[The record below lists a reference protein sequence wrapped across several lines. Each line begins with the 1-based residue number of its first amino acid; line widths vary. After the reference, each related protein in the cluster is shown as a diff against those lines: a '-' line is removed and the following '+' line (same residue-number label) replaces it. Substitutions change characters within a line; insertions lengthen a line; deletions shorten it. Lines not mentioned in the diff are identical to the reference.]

1 MDLERNDNNIYDLV
15 TQLVEHTLRKNF
27 FENGNFY
34 VPPRND
40 IKIVKRFRSKAYE
53 ILLNKSK
60 KVYQENVIN
69 SEIDPL
75 MEILKYAFVL
85 KLSLRRM
92 SEAEKLENLVN
103 ELYISTVNVETVL
116 PILRFLIEL
125 KNFQTDTDTI
135 QDVFHYGKTNPC
147 LPEDIT
153 STNGVPM
160 FQTYPM
166 ESFILPEKFE
176 AMLGIRKT
184 STRQNRHTLTN
195 FVSTA
200 SFENQHISKTVL
212 GVETIRYNNAIEM
225 APCISSC
232 STENTVKQN
241 NMFTPFSTS
250 IMVEQTNM
258 LYSSTQ
264 RFISNITLPCEWIQ
278 SVNFQ
283 NENNLCV
290 MHASDNSN
298 CNFMNELEHVR
309 NINLIWKD
317 VQVSNDHISKLR
329 TWESFG
335 ASESS
340 KQLLFVTDLPETM
353 LHLARIRQTSIL
365 SVLSKKAMHSIPLMQ
380 EISLKKFVLDV
391 KLLLFGIDSDSFK
404 YNTMIGFKLEENISV
419 HGINSDT
426 LKITCQ
432 EAICWGNSFKA
443 LLLLVTPDPQTGKL
457 QQDGLIFK
465 AMCTNVKELLLYYRS
480 ALQRILDR
488 YEFDGLL
495 NLLKKVRPLALLIV
509 EVERLCDH
517 CSHTQCSLGNGIL
530 THIYKEVTKVT
541 NPKVALVFYSILKS
555 CCEVYFRLLQN
566 WLFEGTCDDVYGEFM
581 IQSRSHNLRKRGRK
595 FWTEGFAIDTESI
608 PGFLSK
614 LSEPILQ
621 CGKTLRLLKI
631 CNPKNPV
638 CNVSFNA
645 PPEVK
650 VCLSV
655 SMLREQMLR
664 CQEYKRESEAALGP
678 IVSLLSAI
686 QDEKKAE
693 RETAELVIRAQHET
707 LSRLNKERQ
716 ELVAKT
722 AQRKRE
728 LLQELKHQAEES
740 ALFKEKKKEL
750 EMLADKLLLEKLDR
764 EQEEIREQ
772 QQVERKHLTNYYD
785 KLTIDLETD
794 RLRSNWRKVRMSHFE
809 RRVEHLK
816 STKKLDK
823 EMLESVATLSL
834 DENIINTDEQNKNI
848 SIPSSMDV
856 STSEVEVV
864 SSQDENSN
872 FSENEILNT
881 ATIDV
886 SNQNDTK
893 ENLSIA
899 NIASSDIS
907 SSKTNKNIV
916 LNENEHLPQESLPL
930 NIYKKNNE
938 RSSLQENLSN
948 IGNSDISSS
957 NINKVIISNEHL
969 PQESLPLNIYKK
981 NNERSNLQDFLR
993 DEAMKNIRTI
1003 MNDKQMAAVN
1013 TRSSNIFDSDE
1024 ITEKLVGTINRP
1036 KSLVIERIDN
1046 MNVAQTNKL
1055 KVLLQEYG
1063 MTPNNNEFSAILTDK
1078 QDNIN
1083 CTNINDNNE
1092 TNKQSL
1098 GNTKENGNNN
1108 ISPTSDIK
1116 LTKEEITITNGPIN
1130 NEECSNKINDFK
1142 EQDPILNNFQRQNN
1156 IDTPMS
1162 CTTDNFT
1169 TLSTHTPLSQI
1180 PNSDDIFALNIG
1192 QESLSDMTKSIM
1204 TEETYFESPM
1214 SGNFKLP
1221 NLFGVI
1227 GPDTKSSSVSPSS
1240 LTIADV
1246 EMIDHTSLQVYL
1258 EKSIIIP
1265 LQIQTR
1271 LVNNAIIKY
1280 LVNECNML
1288 SHLHSLRSYFFLLN
1302 GEFAKSLTDSLYSR
1316 LYTISEPIELF
1327 NSATLTNLL
1336 EKALM
1341 NSFSNNYA
1349 NSELLS
1355 LSAIDQP
1362 SQLYISDPNVLEC
1375 LCLNYKIAWPLN
1387 IILDDTMML
1396 QYSKMFKF
1404 LITTGRMS
1412 WVLQE
1417 DFNIMK
1423 LERNVVNS
1431 EQYHKLQL
1439 YRHSMTQ
1446 FTNALHNY
1454 LTCSVLHASW
1464 SEFEKD
1470 LQNSRTIDQIYL
1482 SHVNYIKRIL
1492 SRCMLHTRGEKMRVC
1507 LINIFKIILKFHNRL
1522 RSQAWK
1528 IDSDNTNRYSHP
1540 NFKSLEQMYRSFC
1553 EWRTYMA
1560 HVANKFSTS
1569 GYQPHLTHFLN
1580 ALNINHMYDLTAKQ

>member
-1 MDLERNDNNIYDLV
+1 MDPEQNDNNIYDLV
-15 TQLVEHTLRKNF
+15 TQLVKHTLRKNF

-34 VPPRND
+34 TPPRND
-40 IKIVKRFRSKAYE
+40 VKTVKRLRSRTYE

-60 KVYQENVIN
+60 KVYSQENVIN
-69 SEIDPL
+69 SETDPL
-75 MEILKYAFVL
+75 VEILKYAFVL

-92 SEAEKLENLVN
+92 SEAEKLENLIN
-103 ELYISTVNVETVL
+103 ELYINTVNVETVL
-116 PILRFLIEL
+116 PILRLLIEL
-125 KNFQTDTDTI
+125 KNFQTDTGTVV
-135 QDVFHYGKTNPC
+135 DVFHYGKTNPY
-147 LPEDIT
+147 LSEDIMF
-153 STNGVPM
+153 TNGVPM
-160 FQTYPM
+160 FQTYPI

-176 AMLGIRKT
+176 AMLGIRKI
-184 STRQNRHTLTN
+184 STRQNKHELTN
-195 FVSTA
+195 FVSRV
-200 SFENQHISKTVL
+200 SSENQHISKTIL
-212 GVETIRYNNAIEM
+212 GIETIRYNNAIEM

-232 STENTVKQN
+232 TESTLKQN

-264 RFISNITLPCEWIQ
+264 KFISNVTLPCEWIK
-278 SVNFQ
+278 SVDFQ
-283 NENNLCV
+283 NENNLCI
-290 MHASDNSN
+290 MNASDNR
-298 CNFMNELEHVR
+298 NFMDESKHVR
-309 NINLIWKD
+309 DINLIWKD
-317 VQVSNDHISKLR
+317 VHISNDHISKLR

-353 LHLARIRQTSIL
+353 LHLARIRETSIL
-365 SVLSKKAMHSIPLMQ
+365 SVLPKKVMHSVSLMQ
-380 EISLKKFVLDV
+380 EISLKKFISDV

-404 YNTMIGFKLEENISV
+404 YNTVIGFKLEENISV
-419 HGINSDT
+419 HGISSDT

-432 EAICWGNSFKA
+432 EAICWGNSFKS

-457 QQDGLIFK
+457 QQDGRIFK
-465 AMCTNVKELLLYYRS
+465 AMCANVKELLLYYRS
-480 ALQRILDR
+480 ALQRILNR

-495 NLLKKVRPLALLIV
+495 SLLKKIRPLALLLV
-509 EVERLCDH
+509 EVARLCDH
-517 CSHTQCSLGNGIL
+517 CNHNQCNLGNGIL

-581 IQSRSHNLRKRGRK
+581 IQSRSHNVRKRGRK
-595 FWTEGFAIDTESI
+595 FWTDSFTIDTESI

-655 SMLREQMLR
+655 FMLREQMLR
-664 CQEYKRESEAALGP
+664 CQEYKREGETALGP

-686 QDEKKAE
+686 QNEKKTE
-693 RETAELVIRAQHET
+693 RETAELVIRAQQET

-716 ELVAKT
+716 ELVAKA

-750 EMLADKLLLEKLDR
+750 EILADKLLLEKFDR

-785 KLTIDLETD
+785 KLTTDLESN
-794 RLRSNWRKVRMSHFE
+794 RIRSNWRKVRMSHFE
-809 RRVEHLK
+809 RRVEYLK
-816 STKKLDK
+816 STRKFDR
-823 EMLESVATLSL
+823 EIPESIATLSS
-834 DENIINTDEQNKNI
+834 DEKIINIDEQNKNI
-848 SIPSSMDV
+848 PIPSSMGV

-872 FSENEILNT
+872 FPENKILNI

-886 SNQNDTK
+886 FNQDDTK
-893 ENLSIA
+893 ENLSVASIV
-899 NIASSDIS
+899 SSDIS
-907 SSKTNKNIV
+907 SSNTNKNIV
-916 LNENEHLPQESLPL
+916 SDEKITSKDSLTTVDTQNKHLPQESLPL
-930 NIYKKNNE
+930 NIYKRNNE
-938 RSSLQENLSN
+938 KSS
-948 IGNSDISSS
+948 
-957 NINKVIISNEHL
+957 
-969 PQESLPLNIYKK
+969 
-981 NNERSNLQDFLR
+981 LQDFLR
-993 DEAMKNIRTI
+993 DEAIKNICTI
-1003 MNDKQMAAVN
+1003 MNDKQMAAVD
-1013 TRSSNIFDSDE
+1013 TRLNNILENDV

-1036 KSLVIERIDN
+1036 KSLAIERIDN
-1046 MNVAQTNKL
+1046 MSVAQTNKL

-1063 MTPNNNEFSAILTDK
+1063 MTPNNNELSAILTDK
-1078 QDNIN
+1078 QGNVK
-1083 CTNINDNNE
+1083 CTNINCNNE
-1092 TNKQSL
+1092 VTNEQSL
-1098 GNTKENGNNN
+1098 GNTKKNGNV
-1108 ISPTSDIK
+1108 SPTSDIK
-1116 LTKEEITITNGPIN
+1116 LPEEEMKITNRPIN
-1130 NEECSNKINDFK
+1130 NEERSNKINDANFK
-1142 EQDPILNNFQRQNN
+1142 EQDPILNNLQRQNN

-1180 PNSDDIFALNIG
+1180 QNNDDIFALNIG
-1192 QESLSDMTKSIM
+1192 QESSLSDMTKSIM

-1227 GPDTKSSSVSPSS
+1227 GPDVEMKSSSS

-1362 SQLYISDPNVLEC
+1362 CQLYISDPNVLEC

-1396 QYSKMFKF
+1396 QYSKVFKF

-1522 RSQAWK
+1522 RSQAWR
-1528 IDSDNTNRYSHP
+1528 IDSDNTSRYSHP

-1560 HVANKFSTS
+1560 HVAHKFSTS

>member
-1 MDLERNDNNIYDLV
+1 MDLERNDANIYGLV
-15 TQLVEHTLRKNF
+15 TQLVEHTLRKYRL
-27 FENGNFY
+27 ENGNSY
-34 VPPRND
+34 TPPRND
-40 IKIVKRFRSKAYE
+40 IKIVRGFRSKAYE

-60 KVYQENVIN
+60 KVYSQEKVAN

-75 MEILKYAFVL
+75 VEILKYAFVL
-85 KLSLRRM
+85 KLSLRRV
-92 SEAEKLENLVN
+92 SEAEKLENLIN
-103 ELYISTVNVETVL
+103 ELYINTVNVETVIQ
-116 PILRFLIEL
+116 PILKLLLEL
-125 KNFQTDTDTI
+125 KNFQTDTGTEL
-135 QDVFHYGKTNPC
+135 DVFHYGKTNPF
-147 LPEDIT
+147 LPEDVT

-160 FQTYPM
+160 FQTYPV

-176 AMLGIRKT
+176 AVLGIRKT
-184 STRQNRHTLTN
+184 STRRDRHALAN
-195 FVSTA
+195 FVSRM
-200 SFENQHISKTVL
+200 SFEDQHISKTVV
-212 GVETIRYNNAIEM
+212 GIETIRYNNAIEM

-232 STENTVKQN
+232 TESTAKPH

-264 RFISNITLPCEWIQ
+264 RFISNVTLPCEWIK
-278 SVNFQ
+278 SVDYQ
-283 NENNLCV
+283 KENRLCV
-290 MHASDNSN
+290 THVSDNSN
-298 CNFMNELEHVR
+298 SNFMDESEDVR

-317 VQVSNDHISKLR
+317 IQVFNDYVSKLR

-365 SVLSKKAMHSIPLMQ
+365 SLLPKKAMHSISLMQ
-380 EISLKKFVLDV
+380 EISPQKFSSDV

-404 YNTMIGFKLEENISV
+404 YNTVIGFKLEENISV
-419 HGINSDT
+419 HGINSET

-432 EAICWGNSFKA
+432 EAICWGNSFKS

-457 QQDGLIFK
+457 QQNGLIFK
-465 AMCTNVKELLLYYRS
+465 AMCANIKELLLYYRS

-488 YEFDGLL
+488 LEFHGLL
-495 NLLKKVRPLALLIV
+495 SLLKKVRPLAHLIV
-509 EVERLCDH
+509 EVARLCDRCNH
-517 CSHTQCSLGNGIL
+517 SQCTLGNGIL
-530 THIYKEVTKVT
+530 THIYKEATKVT

-581 IQSRSHNLRKRGRK
+581 IQARSHNLRRRGRK
-595 FWTEGFAIDTESI
+595 FWTDSFAIDTESV
-608 PGFLSK
+608 PGFLSE
-614 LSEPILQ
+614 LSESILQ

-631 CNPKNPV
+631 CSPKNPV

-645 PPEVK
+645 PPEVR

-655 SMLREQMLR
+655 SMLREQLLR
-664 CQEYKRESEAALGP
+664 CQEYKRDGEAALGP

-686 QDEKKAE
+686 RDEKKAE
-693 RETAELVIRAQHET
+693 RETAELVIRAQQET
-707 LSRLNKERQ
+707 LSRLNEQRKK
-716 ELVAKT
+716 LIAKA
-722 AQRKRE
+722 AQSKRE

-740 ALFKEKKKEL
+740 ALFKEKKKEI

-772 QQVERKHLTNYYD
+772 QQAEREHLINYYD
-785 KLTIDLETD
+785 KLTVDVESNRI
-794 RLRSNWRKVRMSHFE
+794 RSNWRKMRMSHFE

-816 STKKLDK
+816 STKKFDR
-823 EMLESVATLSL
+823 EISASVATPSS
-834 DENIINTDEQNKNI
+834 DENIINTNERNENI
-848 SIPSSMDV
+848 PISPSTDV

-872 FSENEILNT
+872 FSENEILNV
-881 ATIDV
+881 AMIEI
-886 SNQNDTK
+886 SNRNDTK
-893 ENLSIA
+893 EDLSA
-899 NIASSDIS
+899 AKSVSSDIS
-907 SSKTNKNIV
+907 SSNTDKDIV
-916 LNENEHLPQESLPL
+916 SDVEEITTSKDSLITVDTQNVHLPQESLPL
-930 NIYKKNNE
+930 NY
-938 RSSLQENLSN
+938 
-948 IGNSDISSS
+948 
-957 NINKVIISNEHL
+957 
-969 PQESLPLNIYKK
+969 IYKK

-1003 MNDKQMAAVN
+1003 INDKQMAAVD
-1013 TRSSNIFDSDE
+1013 TRLNILENDE

-1036 KSLVIERIDN
+1036 KSLAIERIDN
-1046 MNVAQTNKL
+1046 MTVAQTNKL

-1063 MTPNNNEFSAILTDK
+1063 MTPNNNELSTILADK
-1078 QDNIN
+1078 Q
-1083 CTNINDNNE
+1083 
-1092 TNKQSL
+1092 
-1098 GNTKENGNNN
+1098 GNTKESVNNN
-1108 ISPTSDIK
+1108 VSPTPDIK
-1116 LTKEEITITNGPIN
+1116 LPEEEMTNSDGPMN
-1130 NEECSNKINDFK
+1130 NEECSNKINDANVK
-1142 EQDPILNNFQRQNN
+1142 EQDLILNNMQRQNN
-1156 IDTPMS
+1156 NMDTPMS

-1180 PNSDDIFALNIG
+1180 PNSDDIFALNGG
-1192 QESLSDMTKSIM
+1192 QESSLSDMTKSIM
-1204 TEETYFESPM
+1204 TEETCFESPM

-1227 GPDTKSSSVSPSS
+1227 GSDVKSSPVVSPSS

-1280 LVNECNML
+1280 LVNECDML
-1288 SHLHSLRSYFFLLN
+1288 LHLHSLRSYFFLLN

-1316 LYTISEPIELF
+1316 LYTISAPIELF

-1362 SQLYISDPNVLEC
+1362 CQLYISDPNVLEC

-1396 QYSKMFKF
+1396 QYSKVFKF
-1404 LITTGRMS
+1404 LIMTGRMS

-1423 LERNVVNS
+1423 IERNVVNS
-1431 EQYHKLQL
+1431 QQYHKLQL

-1470 LQNSRTIDQIYL
+1470 LQNSRTIDQIHL
-1482 SHVNYIKRIL
+1482 SHMNYIKRIL
-1492 SRCMLHTRGEKMRVC
+1492 SRCMLNTRGEKMRVC

-1522 RSQAWK
+1522 RSQAWTL
-1528 IDSDNTNRYSHP
+1528 DSDNTSRYSHP

-1560 HVANKFSTS
+1560 HVAHKLATS

-1580 ALNINHMYDLTAKQ
+1580 ALNINHMYDLTTKQQ

>member
-1 MDLERNDNNIYDLV
+1 MDLERDDAANIYDLV
-15 TQLVEHTLRKNF
+15 TQLVEHTLRKNRS
-27 FENGNFY
+27 ENGNSY
-34 VPPRND
+34 TPPRND
-40 IKIVKRFRSKAYE
+40 NKIVKSLRSKAYE

-60 KVYQENVIN
+60 KVYSQENVAN

-75 MEILKYAFVL
+75 AEILKYAFVL
-85 KLSLRRM
+85 KLSLRRL
-92 SEAEKLENLVN
+92 SEAEKLENLIN
-103 ELYISTVNVETVL
+103 ELHINAINVETVQ
-116 PILRFLIEL
+116 PILKLLLEL
-125 KNFQTDTDTI
+125 KNFQTDTGTVL
-135 QDVFHYGKTNPC
+135 DVFHYGEINPC
-147 LPEDIT
+147 LPEDVA
-153 STNGVPM
+153 SANGVPM
-160 FQTYPM
+160 FQTYPV

-184 STRQNRHTLTN
+184 SPRRDRHTLVHN
-195 FVSTA
+195 FVSRV
-200 SFENQHISKTVL
+200 SFEKQDISKTVL
-212 GVETIRYNNAIEM
+212 GIETIRYNNAIEM

-232 STENTVKQN
+232 TESTAKQHNT
-241 NMFTPFSTS
+241 FTPFSTS

-258 LYSSTQ
+258 LYSSTH
-264 RFISNITLPCEWIQ
+264 RFISNVTVPCEWIK
-278 SVNFQ
+278 SVDYQ
-283 NENNLCV
+283 NENGLCV

-298 CNFMNELEHVR
+298 FMDGSERVR

-317 VQVSNDHISKLR
+317 VQVSNYHISKLR

-365 SVLSKKAMHSIPLMQ
+365 SLLPKKAMHSVSLMQ
-380 EISLKKFVLDV
+380 EISPKKFSSDV

-404 YNTMIGFKLEENISV
+404 YNTVIGFKLEENISV

-432 EAICWGNSFKA
+432 EAICWGNSFKS

-465 AMCTNVKELLLYYRS
+465 AMCANVKELLLYYRS
-480 ALQRILDR
+480 ALQRILNR

-495 NLLKKVRPLALLIV
+495 NLLKRVRPLAHLIV
-509 EVERLCDH
+509 EVARLCDRCNH
-517 CSHTQCSLGNGIL
+517 NQCTLGSGIL
-530 THIYKEVTKVT
+530 THIYKEVTRVT

-581 IQSRSHNLRKRGRK
+581 IQPRSHNLRKRGRK
-595 FWTEGFAIDTESI
+595 FWTDSFAIDTESV
-608 PGFLSK
+608 PGFLSE
-614 LSEPILQ
+614 LSESILQ

-631 CNPKNPV
+631 CSPKNPV

-645 PPEVK
+645 PPEVR

-655 SMLREQMLR
+655 SMLREQLLR
-664 CQEYKRESEAALGP
+664 CQEYKRDGETALGS

-693 RETAELVIRAQHET
+693 RETAELVIRAQQET

-716 ELVAKT
+716 EFIAKA

-740 ALFKEKKKEL
+740 ALFKEKKKEI

-772 QQVERKHLTNYYD
+772 QQAEREHLINYYD
-785 KLTIDLETD
+785 KLTTD
-794 RLRSNWRKVRMSHFE
+794 VESKRIRSNWRKLRMSHFE

-816 STKKLDK
+816 SVKKFDR
-823 EMLESVATLSL
+823 EMPESVATPSS
-834 DENIINTDEQNKNI
+834 DENIINTDERNKNI
-848 SIPSSMDV
+848 PVSPSVSV
-856 STSEVEVV
+856 STSEVEVA

-872 FSENEILNT
+872 FPENEVLSV
-881 ATIDV
+881 ATTDV
-886 SNQNDTK
+886 SNRNDTT
-893 ENLSIA
+893 ENLSVA
-899 NIASSDIS
+899 KSVNSDIS
-907 SSKTNKNIV
+907 SSDTDKDVVSDEKITTSKDSLTTVDAQNV
-916 LNENEHLPQESLPL
+916 HLSQESLPL
-930 NIYKKNNE
+930 NY
-938 RSSLQENLSN
+938 
-948 IGNSDISSS
+948 
-957 NINKVIISNEHL
+957 
-969 PQESLPLNIYKK
+969 IYKK

-1003 MNDKQMAAVN
+1003 INDKQMTAVD
-1013 TRSSNIFDSDE
+1013 TRLNNILENDE

-1036 KSLVIERIDN
+1036 KSLAIERIDN
-1046 MNVAQTNKL
+1046 MTVTQTNKL

-1063 MTPNNNEFSAILTDK
+1063 MTPNNNELSTILADK
-1078 QDNIN
+1078 RGNVN
-1083 CTNINDNNE
+1083 RTNINGNNE
-1092 TNKQSL
+1092 VTNEQSL
-1098 GNTKENGNNN
+1098 GNTKENVNNN
-1108 ISPTSDIK
+1108 ASPTSDIK
-1116 LTKEEITITNGPIN
+1116 LLEEEMTTANGPMN
-1130 NEECSNKINDFK
+1130 NEECSNKINDANAK
-1142 EQDPILNNFQRQNN
+1142 EQDPILNNMQRQNN

-1180 PNSDDIFALNIG
+1180 PNSDDV
-1192 QESLSDMTKSIM
+1192 SDMTKSIT

-1221 NLFGVI
+1221 NLFGII
-1227 GPDTKSSSVSPSS
+1227 GPDVRSSSVSPSS

-1362 SQLYISDPNVLEC
+1362 CQLYISDPNVLEC

-1396 QYSKMFKF
+1396 QYSKVFKF

-1423 LERNVVNS
+1423 VERNVVNS

-1482 SHVNYIKRIL
+1482 SHMNYIKRIL

-1522 RSQAWK
+1522 RSQAWR
-1528 IDSDNTNRYSHP
+1528 IDSDNAGRYSHP

-1560 HVANKFSTS
+1560 HVAHKFSTS

-1580 ALNINHMYDLTAKQ
+1580 ALNLNHMYDLTIKQQ

>member
-1 MDLERNDNNIYDLV
+1 MDPERNDANIYGLV
-15 TQLVEHTLRKNF
+15 TQLVEHTLRRNRL
-27 FENGNFY
+27 ENGNSY
-34 VPPRND
+34 TPPRND
-40 IKIVKRFRSKAYE
+40 IKTVRNFRSKAYE

-60 KVYQENVIN
+60 KVYSQENVTS

-75 MEILKYAFVL
+75 VEILKYAFVL
-85 KLSLRRM
+85 RLSLRRV

-103 ELYISTVNVETVL
+103 DLYSNTINIETVIQ
-116 PILRFLIEL
+116 PVLRLLMEL
-125 KNFQTDTDTI
+125 KSFQTDTGATL
-135 QDVFHYGKTNPC
+135 DVFHYGKTNPC
-147 LPEDIT
+147 LPEDVT
-153 STNGVPM
+153 CTNGVPM

-166 ESFILPEKFE
+166 ESFILSEKFE
-176 AMLGIRKT
+176 AMLGIRKS
-184 STRQNRHTLTN
+184 STRRDRHTVAN
-195 FVSTA
+195 FVSRV
-200 SFENQHISKTVL
+200 SFENQQISKTV
-212 GVETIRYNNAIEM
+212 GIETIRYNNAIEM

-232 STENTVKQN
+232 TENTAKQCN
-241 NMFTPFSTS
+241 TYTPFSTS
-250 IMVEQTNM
+250 IMVEQTNT
-258 LYSSTQ
+258 LYSSTK
-264 RFISNITLPCEWIQ
+264 RFISNVTLPCEWIK
-278 SVNFQ
+278 SVDYQ
-283 NENNLCV
+283 NENDLCV
-290 MHASDNSN
+290 VHTSNNSN
-298 CNFMNELEHVR
+298 CNFMDGSEYAR
-309 NINLIWKD
+309 NINQIWKD
-317 VQVSNDHISKLR
+317 VQISSDHISKLR

-365 SVLSKKAMHSIPLMQ
+365 SLLPKKVIHSISLMQ
-380 EISLKKFVLDV
+380 EISLKKFVSDV

-404 YNTMIGFKLEENISV
+404 YNIVIGFKLVENISV

-432 EAICWGNSFKA
+432 EAICWGNSFKS
-443 LLLLVTPDPQTGKL
+443 LLLLITPDPQTGKL

-465 AMCTNVKELLLYYRS
+465 AMCANIKELLLYYRS
-480 ALQRILDR
+480 ALQRILNR
-488 YEFDGLL
+488 HEFDGLL
-495 NLLKKVRPLALLIV
+495 SLLKKVRPLAHLIV
-509 EVERLCDH
+509 EVARLCDR
-517 CSHTQCSLGNGIL
+517 CNYNQCTLDSGIL
-530 THIYKEVTKVT
+530 THIYKEVTEIT
-541 NPKVALVFYSILKS
+541 DPKVALVFYSILKS
-555 CCEVYFRLLQN
+555 CCEVYFRLLEN
-566 WLFEGTCDDVYGEFM
+566 WLFEGRCDDVYGEFM
-581 IQSRSHNLRKRGRK
+581 IQSRSHNLRKKGRK
-595 FWTEGFAIDTESI
+595 FWTDSFAIDTESV
-608 PGFLSK
+608 PGFLSE
-614 LSEPILQ
+614 LSESILE

-631 CNPKNPV
+631 CSPKNLV

-645 PPEVK
+645 RPEVR

-664 CQEYKRESEAALGP
+664 CQEYKREGEAALGP
-678 IVSLLSAI
+678 IVSLLSAT

-693 RETAELVIRAQHET
+693 RKRAELVIRAQQET
-707 LSRLNKERQ
+707 LSRLNKQRQ
-716 ELVAKT
+716 ELIAKT
-722 AQRKRE
+722 VQRKRE

-740 ALFKEKKKEL
+740 ALFKEKKKEI
-750 EMLADKLLLEKLDR
+750 EMLADKLLLEKFDR

-772 QQVERKHLTNYYD
+772 QQAEREHLINYYE
-785 KLTIDLETD
+785 KLNTDLESN
-794 RLRSNWRKVRMSHFE
+794 RIRSNWRKMRMSHFE
-809 RRVEHLK
+809 KRVEYLK
-816 STKKLDK
+816 SMKKSDN
-823 EMLESVATLSL
+823 EMLESVATPSL
-834 DENIINTDEQNKNI
+834 DENINNTDEQNKNI
-848 SIPSSMDV
+848 PTSPSV
-856 STSEVEVV
+856 STSEVEGL

-872 FSENEILNT
+872 FPESEILNE

-886 SNQNDTK
+886 SNRNDIEDK
-893 ENLSIA
+893 EDSSVAKSA
-899 NIASSDIS
+899 NSDLPSSDTDKDIES
-907 SSKTNKNIV
+907 NEKIMTSKDPLITVDTQNV
-916 LNENEHLPQESLPL
+916 PLPQESLPL
-930 NIYKKNNE
+930 NY
-938 RSSLQENLSN
+938 
-948 IGNSDISSS
+948 
-957 NINKVIISNEHL
+957 
-969 PQESLPLNIYKK
+969 IYKK

-1003 MNDKQMAAVN
+1003 MNDRQMATID
-1013 TRSSNIFDSDE
+1013 TRLNNILESDK
-1024 ITEKLVGTINRP
+1024 ITEKLIGSINRP
-1036 KSLVIERIDN
+1036 KSLAIERIDN
-1046 MNVAQTNKL
+1046 MTIAQSNKL
-1055 KVLLQEYG
+1055 KVLIQEYG
-1063 MTPNNNEFSAILTDK
+1063 LTPNNNELSTIFTDK
-1078 QDNIN
+1078 LTVN
-1083 CTNINDNNE
+1083 CTNINGNNE
-1092 TNKQSL
+1092 VTNEQNSD
-1098 GNTKENGNNN
+1098 NTEKNVNNN
-1108 ISPTSDIK
+1108 ASPTSGIK
-1116 LTKEEITITNGPIN
+1116 LPEKEMMNRPIN
-1130 NEECSNKINDFK
+1130 NEEYSNKINDANAIT
-1142 EQDPILNNFQRQNN
+1142 EQDPILNNIQRQNN

-1180 PNSDDIFALNIG
+1180 PNSDDIFALNGG
-1192 QESLSDMTKSIM
+1192 QESSLSDMTKSMIG
-1204 TEETYFESPM
+1204 ETYFESPM

-1221 NLFGVI
+1221 SLFGVT
-1227 GPDTKSSSVSPSS
+1227 DSDVKSSPVSS

-1265 LQIQTR
+1265 LQIQTW
-1271 LVNNAIIKY
+1271 LVNNAIIKH
-1280 LVNECNML
+1280 LVNECNVL

-1316 LYTISEPIELF
+1316 LYTISAPIELF

-1355 LSAIDQP
+1355 LSAIDP
-1362 SQLYISDPNVLEC
+1362 PCQLYISDPNVLEC

-1396 QYSKMFKF
+1396 QYSKVFKF

-1423 LERNVVNS
+1423 VERNAVNS

-1470 LQNSRTIDQIYL
+1470 LQNSRTIDQIYC
-1482 SHVNYIKRIL
+1482 SHMNYIKRIL

-1528 IDSDNTNRYSHP
+1528 VDSDNTGRYIHP

-1553 EWRTYMA
+1553 EWREYMA
-1560 HVANKFSTS
+1560 HVARKFSTS

-1580 ALNINHMYDLTAKQ
+1580 ALNINHMYDLTTKQQ

>member
-1 MDLERNDNNIYDLV
+1 MDPERNDNNIYDLV
-15 TQLVEHTLRKNF
+15 TQLIEHTVRKNL

-34 VPPRND
+34 MPPRND
-40 IKIVKRFRSKAYE
+40 IKIVKRLRSRTYE

-60 KVYQENVIN
+60 KIYSQENVIN
-69 SEIDPL
+69 SETDPL
-75 MEILKYAFVL
+75 VEILKYAFVL

-103 ELYISTVNVETVL
+103 ELYINTVNIETVL
-116 PILRFLIEL
+116 PILRLLIEL
-125 KNFQTDTDTI
+125 KNFQADTGTVLN
-135 QDVFHYGKTNPC
+135 VFHYGKTNPY

-184 STRQNRHTLTN
+184 STRPNKHELTN
-195 FVSTA
+195 FVSRV

-212 GVETIRYNNAIEM
+212 GIGTIRYNNAIEM

-232 STENTVKQN
+232 TESTVKQN
-241 NMFTPFSTS
+241 NIFTPFSTS

-264 RFISNITLPCEWIQ
+264 RFISNVTLPCEWIK
-278 SVNFQ
+278 SVDFQ

-290 MHASDNSN
+290 MHASDN
-298 CNFMNELEHVR
+298 CNFMDESEHVR

-317 VQVSNDHISKLR
+317 VHISNDHISKLR

-353 LHLARIRQTSIL
+353 LHLARIRETSIL
-365 SVLSKKAMHSIPLMQ
+365 SVLPKKAMHSISLMQ
-380 EISLKKFVLDV
+380 EISFKKFISDV

-404 YNTMIGFKLEENISV
+404 YNTVIGFKLEENISV
-419 HGINSDT
+419 HGISSDT

-432 EAICWGNSFKA
+432 EAICWGNSFKS

-465 AMCTNVKELLLYYRS
+465 AMCANVKELLLYYRS
-480 ALQRILDR
+480 ALQRVLNQ

-495 NLLKKVRPLALLIV
+495 SLLKKIRPLALLIV
-509 EVERLCDH
+509 EVARLCDH
-517 CSHTQCSLGNGIL
+517 CNHSQCNLANGIL

-595 FWTEGFAIDTESI
+595 FWTDSFTIDTESI

-638 CNVSFNA
+638 CIVSFNA
-645 PPEVK
+645 PPEVR

-664 CQEYKRESEAALGP
+664 CQEYKREGEAALGP

-686 QDEKKAE
+686 QDEKKTE
-693 RETAELVIRAQHET
+693 RETAELVIRAQQET
-707 LSRLNKERQ
+707 LSRLNKERE
-716 ELVAKT
+716 ELVAKA

-740 ALFKEKKKEL
+740 VLFKEKKKEL

-785 KLTIDLETD
+785 KLTTDLESN
-794 RLRSNWRKVRMSHFE
+794 RIRSNWRKVRMSHFE

-816 STKKLDK
+816 STRKLDR
-823 EMLESVATLSL
+823 EIPESIATLNS
-834 DENIINTDEQNKNI
+834 DEKIINTDEQNKNI
-848 SIPSSMDV
+848 PIPSSMGV

-864 SSQDENSN
+864 SNQDENSN
-872 FSENEILNT
+872 FSENKILDI

-886 SNQNDTK
+886 SNQDDIK
-893 ENLSIA
+893 ENLSVASIV
-899 NIASSDIS
+899 SSDIS
-907 SSKTNKNIV
+907 SSNTNKDIV
-916 LNENEHLPQESLPL
+916 SDEKITSKDSLTTVDIQNKHLPQESLH
-930 NIYKKNNE
+930 IYKRNNE
-938 RSSLQENLSN
+938 KSS
-948 IGNSDISSS
+948 
-957 NINKVIISNEHL
+957 
-969 PQESLPLNIYKK
+969 
-981 NNERSNLQDFLR
+981 LQDFLR

-1003 MNDKQMAAVN
+1003 INDKQMAAVD
-1013 TRSSNIFDSDE
+1013 TRLNNILENDD

-1036 KSLVIERIDN
+1036 KSLAIERIDN
-1046 MNVAQTNKL
+1046 MSMAQTNKL

-1063 MTPNNNEFSAILTDK
+1063 MTPNNNELSAILTDK
-1078 QDNIN
+1078 QGNVN
-1083 CTNINDNNE
+1083 CTNINCNNE
-1092 TNKQSL
+1092 VTNEQSL

-1108 ISPTSDIK
+1108 VSPTSDIK
-1116 LTKEEITITNGPIN
+1116 LPEEEMKITNRPIN
-1130 NEECSNKINDFK
+1130 NEERSNKINDANFK
-1142 EQDPILNNFQRQNN
+1142 EQDPILNNLQRQNN

-1162 CTTDNFT
+1162 WTTDNFT

-1180 PNSDDIFALNIG
+1180 PNSDDIFALNVG
-1192 QESLSDMTKSIM
+1192 QESSLSDMTKSIM
-1204 TEETYFESPM
+1204 TEGTYFESPM

-1221 NLFGVI
+1221 NLFGII
-1227 GPDTKSSSVSPSS
+1227 GPDVKSSSASSSS

-1362 SQLYISDPNVLEC
+1362 CQLYISDPNVLEC

-1396 QYSKMFKF
+1396 QYSKVFKF

-1522 RSQAWK
+1522 RSQAWR
-1528 IDSDNTNRYSHP
+1528 IDSDNTSRYSHP

-1560 HVANKFSTS
+1560 HVAHKFSTS